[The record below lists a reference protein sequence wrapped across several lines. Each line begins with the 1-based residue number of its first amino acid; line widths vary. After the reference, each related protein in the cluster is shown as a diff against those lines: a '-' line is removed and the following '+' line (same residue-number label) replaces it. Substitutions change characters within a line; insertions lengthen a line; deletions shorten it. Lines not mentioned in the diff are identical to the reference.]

1 MIPAALLLIAL
12 AGVVVIAIGA
22 PFLRPSAALDVGTQE
37 EQARRELLER
47 RDATLAAL
55 QELEQDR
62 AAGRLT
68 QADFEQER
76 LALRAEAVVLLR
88 RLDGETFEREDAV

>member
-1 MIPAALLLIAL
+1 MIAAVLVLVAL
-12 AGVVVIAIGA
+12 VAVAVLAVGA
-22 PFLRPSAALDVGTQE
+22 PFLRRPTSLELGTQQ
-37 EQARRELLER
+37 EQARREALER

-76 LALRAEAVVLLR
+76 LALRAEAVALLR
-88 RLDGETFEREDAV
+88 QLDEREDAV